1 MLAHEYS
8 VIGHNRTTVGR
19 YLGSIAAGI
28 AAGSATAASALSGL
42 ATSIGLPVWTQA
54 IIVLPISAS
63 LAYAGVYWAF
73 NRYGWRQACRLLQF
87 PNLDGV
93 WDCEGRT
100 LAEDGSV
107 KRNWKGKVTISQSW
121 EKIAVDLKTQQS
133 GSYSISAALMP
144 KADGSWLMLYSYRN
158 EPRVG
163 EPELNAHLGYCE
175 MLFAKGLQQAEGDY
189 FNARGRGTFGRM
201 TLTRRK

>member
-8 VIGHNRTTVGR
+8 VIGHNRSTIGR
-19 YLGSIAAGI
+19 YLGSVAAVI

-42 ATSIGLPVWTQA
+42 AASIGLPAWAQVA
-54 IIVLPISAS
+54 IVLPISAS
-63 LAYAGVYWAF
+63 LAYTSVYWVF
-73 NRYGWRQACRLLQF
+73 NRYGWRQACRLLQI
-87 PNLDGV
+87 PDIGGV

-107 KRNWKGKVTISQSW
+107 KFEWKAEVTISQSW
-121 EKIAVDLKTQQS
+121 EKIAVDLKTRQS
-133 GSYSISAALMP
+133 GSYSISAALLP

-158 EPRVG
+158 EPRAG
-163 EPELNAHLGYCE
+163 EPELNAHAGYCE